1 MLWRKTKRARKT
13 NKLDHEKHRHC
24 ILGEVVRGGC
34 SEEILEQIPEQYERG
49 NCVIFCWTLF
59 QAEKRQSDIPEGK
72 MRQTAMAEVSQIR
85 ILESD
90 FRKSRKMKAFN
101 SKFAKN

>member
-1 MLWRKTKRARKT
+1 MKKET
-13 NKLDHEKHRHC
+13 
-24 ILGEVVRGGC
+24 
-34 SEEILEQIPEQYERG
+34 
-49 NCVIFCWTLF
+49 VIFCWTLF

-72 MRQTAMAEVSQIR
+72 MRQTPMAEVSQIR

-90 FRKSRKMKAFN
+90 FRKSRKMKTFN

>member
-1 MLWRKTKRARKT
+1 M
-13 NKLDHEKHRHC
+13 
-24 ILGEVVRGGC
+24 
-34 SEEILEQIPEQYERG
+34 
-49 NCVIFCWTLF
+49 IFCWTLF